1 MYLLMIAKLIED
13 GEKSPIP
20 LSTLAAKL
28 GVKPVSASQMI
39 RKIEALGYVLYQPY
53 KGVALTPTGEQIA
66 YSVLRSRRIWEV
78 FLVDNLNF
86 STTEARE
93 FACQLEHNTTDE
105 FVSRL
110 SHFLGDPETSPNGKP
125 IPKVR
130 GTEIS
135 FEWIPLNKLK
145 IGQQAEVMQIKA
157 ATPTRSFLIAEGIF
171 PGAVIA
177 IECIGSEGALL
188 IEVQGHLVHLT
199 SDTANTIRVRI
210 KSKEDRINLNRKEL
224 RSPQQAEVIS

>member
-1 MYLLMIAKLIED
+1 MYLLMIAKLVED
-13 GEKSPIP
+13 GENSSIP
-20 LSTLAAKL
+20 LSKLAAKL
-28 GVKPVSASQMI
+28 GVKPVSVSQMI

-86 STTEARE
+86 STAEARD

-125 IPKVR
+125 IPKAR

-145 IGQQAEVMQIKA
+145 IGQQLRLYRLKP
-157 ATPTRSFLIAEGIF
+157 PTRPDLS
-171 PGAVIA
+171 
-177 IECIGSEGALL
+177 
-188 IEVQGHLVHLT
+188 
-199 SDTANTIRVRI
+199 
-210 KSKEDRINLNRKEL
+210 
-224 RSPQQAEVIS
+224 